1 MAIYSFEGKVPAIHE
16 TAFVA
21 DSAQIIGNVK
31 IKSNCYIGPTA
42 VIRGDYGTIH
52 IGEGTAIE
60 EGCIIHARPQ
70 GNTIIGKRVTVGHG
84 AMIHSA
90 RIEDYAVIGMR
101 AVISNLAVV
110 GKWCIIGEMGL
121 VKNGQKIPQGKIAVG
136 IPVRIAGDVTK
147 EDKKKW
153 DWGKNVY
160 IELCARYYAGL
171 KKGSR
176 DDAAGEFRN
185 EDN

>member
-31 IKSNCYIGPTA
+31 IESNCYIGPTA
-42 VIRGDYGTIH
+42 VIRGDYGTIN

-84 AMIHSA
+84 SMIHNA
-90 RIEDYAVIGMR
+90 EIMDYAVIE
-101 AVISNLAVV
+101 I
-110 GKWCIIGEMGL
+110 WTIH
-121 VKNGQKIPQGKIAVG
+121 VKFTTFCK
-136 IPVRIAGDVTK
+136 T
-147 EDKKKW
+147 
-153 DWGKNVY
+153 Y
-160 IELCARYYAGL
+160 L
-171 KKGSR
+171 KL
-176 DDAAGEFRN
+176 
-185 EDN
+185 